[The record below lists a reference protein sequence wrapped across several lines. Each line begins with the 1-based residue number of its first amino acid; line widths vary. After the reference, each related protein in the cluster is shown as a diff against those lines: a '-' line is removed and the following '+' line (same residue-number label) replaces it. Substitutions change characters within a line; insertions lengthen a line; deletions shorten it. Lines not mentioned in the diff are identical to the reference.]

1 MSIRSIERYQMDTF
15 ERIIK
20 SRQFKLDLKEIEV
33 YIQNN
38 YQKLHYHW
46 GIKNKL
52 KLAAERLVRFH
63 IWKNSNM
70 VDLYNTPLSSDVAF
84 ILNDCVINV
93 DCKTIDLDGNSGDK
107 IYIQCEQNQANFE
120 NVNLNSSTIASTDK
134 VYEGASFYP
143 ILEKFY
149 KGLPVLSYF
158 IFINYRDDGTNF
170 KLEGLELCCLPHDEV
185 VSSEYNSD
193 IIKNFKTYK
202 YLNENQAMKFDS
214 YYSPVQNKKP
224 HWFEFNS
231 GQTKRYYDSNK
242 MHPLDNN
249 KLLIWGKIGKLY
261 TVVIGG
267 HTIRVRK
274 SVIEDRIDDHNN
286 KWKGWIKVAL

>member
-20 SRQFKLDLKEIEV
+20 SPQFKADLKEIEI
-33 YIQNN
+33 YIQTN

-70 VDLYNTPLSSDVAF
+70 VELYNTPLSSDVAF

-93 DCKTIDLDGNSGDK
+93 DCKTIDLSGNSGDK
-107 IYIQCEQNQANFE
+107 LYIQCEQNQANFE
-120 NVNLNSSTIASTDK
+120 NININPSLIPSTGLK
-134 VYEGASFYP
+134 YEGASFYP
-143 ILEKFY
+143 ILEKFHNT
-149 KGLPVLSYF
+149 LPVLSYF
-158 IFINYRDDGTNF
+158 VFINYNDNGSTF
-170 KLEGLELCCLPHDEV
+170 KIEGLELCCLPHNDV

-193 IIKNFKTYK
+193 IIQNYKTYK
-202 YLNENQAMKFDS
+202 YLNENQAIKFDK
-214 YYSPVQNKKP
+214 YYLPVPTKKS
-224 HWFEFNS
+224 HWVEFITGN
-231 GQTKRYYDSNK
+231 TKRYYDSTK
-242 MHPLDNN
+242 MHPFDDK
-249 KLLIWGKIGKLY
+249 KLLIWGKIGKVY
-261 TVVIGG
+261 KVVIGG

-274 SVIEDRIDDHNN
+274 RTIEDRLDQNGVN
-286 KWKGWIKVAL
+286 WKGWIKVKL